1 MSTPE
6 RNDAEAT
13 YRRDKWRAPFQGIL
27 EAGWQAFPL
36 LIAIRY
42 FEAPETVKAF
52 IAGAGPVGFL
62 LTPLTLFLAARL
74 AARPSYACAVVFVI
88 SAALILGAILAS
100 NLLLFTL
107 CIIASQMAMVQHGP
121 LMVQVYTM
129 NYGAHERGRRV
140 TTPLMLTAGF
150 SVGFAWLGG
159 EVLDLD
165 LLNYKYLFGFMALC
179 ALACACAVRG
189 VPSAPLSTKHVGNP
203 WQSFSLIW
211 KDRLFGFILSAWML
225 LGLGNLI
232 TIPIR
237 VEYLANPAFGINANN
252 ATIALLLVVVPALA
266 RLASTKFWGR
276 RFDQL
281 HFVTTRNSLNLC
293 FFLSIALFFFTTNVW
308 LLAIAMAFQGIA
320 MGGGKIF
327 WGLWVT
333 KIAPPEKA
341 SAYMSIHMALT
352 GFRGTLAPFVGYWIL
367 ASSSPALV
375 AWVGLALIAA
385 AILLFQTL
393 RRHARLTT

>member
-1 MSTPE
+1 MTTSE
-6 RNDAEAT
+6 NANAEAT
-13 YRRDKWRAPFQGIL
+13 YARDKWRAPFQGVL
-27 EAGWQAFPL
+27 EAGWMAFPL

-74 AARPSYACAVVFVI
+74 AARPSHACAVVFAL
-88 SAALILGAILAS
+88 SAALVIGATFAS
-100 NLLLFTL
+100 SLLVFTS

-129 NYGAHERGRRV
+129 NYAAHERGRRV
-140 TTPLMLTAGF
+140 TTPLMLTAAF
-150 SVGFAWLGG
+150 SVVFAWAGG

-165 LLNYKYLFGFMALC
+165 LLNYKLLFVCMAAC
-179 ALACACAVRG
+179 ALACALAVRG
-189 VPSAPLSTKHVGNP
+189 VPSAALSTKHVGNP
-203 WQSFSLIW
+203 WQSFRLIW
-211 KDRLFGFILSAWML
+211 KDRLFGFILGAWML

-237 VEYLANPAFGINANN
+237 VEYLANPAFGINADN

-266 RLASTKFWGR
+266 RLLSTKFWGHL
-276 RFDQL
+276 FDKF
-281 HFVTTRNSLNLC
+281 HFVTTRNSLNFC
-293 FFLSIALFFFTTNVW
+293 FLLSIALFFFTTNVW
-308 LLAIAMAFQGIA
+308 LLGFAMAFQGVA

-352 GFRGTLAPFVGYWIL
+352 GCRGTLAPFLGYWIL
-367 ASSSPALV
+367 AQSSPALV
-375 AWVGLALIAA
+375 AWTGLVLILA
-385 AILLFQTL
+385 AIVLFQTL
-393 RRHARLTT
+393 HRHPRLAT

>member
-42 FEAPETVKAF
+42 FEAPESVKAF
-52 IAGAGPVGFL
+52 IAGAGPIGFL

-74 AARPSYACAVVFVI
+74 AARPSYACAVVFAM

-100 NLLLFTL
+100 TLLTFTL

-129 NYGAHERGRRV
+129 NYAPHERGRRV
-140 TTPLMLTAGF
+140 TTPLMLTAAF

-159 EVLDLD
+159 EILDLD
-165 LLNYKYLFGFMALC
+165 LLNYKYLFGSMALC
-179 ALACACAVRG
+179 ALVCALAVRG
-189 VPSAPLSTKHVGNP
+189 VPSAPLSTEHVGNP
-203 WQSFSLIW
+203 WQSLSLIW

-237 VEYLANPAFGINANN
+237 VEYLANPAYGINANN
-252 ATIALLLVVVPALA
+252 ATIALLLVVVPAMA
-266 RLASTKFWGR
+266 RLLSTKFWGR
-276 RFDQL
+276 RFDQV
-281 HFVTTRNSLNLC
+281 HFVTTRNRLNFC
-293 FFLSIALFFFTTNVW
+293 FFLSIALFFFTTHFW
-308 LLAIAMAFQGIA
+308 LLALAMTFQGIA

-352 GFRGTLAPFVGYWIL
+352 GFRGTLAPFLGYWIL

-385 AILLFQTL
+385 AMLLFQTL
-393 RRHARLTT
+393 YGHHRLTT